1 MAIDIKDAFHN
12 VPIGA
17 DKAFT
22 AAAFEHNGQLRIL
35 VYDVLVFGCMSSPTV
50 WGRFAALLGRSHAA
64 INPAVRGQVYVD
76 DPLFTFDSN
85 NPEHRRL
92 LGVSLLWA
100 YVAGFPIKLEKTSS
114 GSEVKWIGALLKVD
128 PDAKAIIV
136 TISGDKVGELCDRIT
151 QLLSRPVVGRRQLQ
165 SLTGALSFVAGLV
178 PLMRP
183 FLSSLWSALATTNDG
198 PSARCVVHTRRIEPA
213 LEWTRHLLGGK
224 AVPFVRIV
232 RAFRPNTG
240 AIVITDASTWGLGG
254 ILIVQGTI
262 AEFFSCPIPP
272 EFVLRT
278 HALPGLPKHMA
289 LWESLCLLIA
299 ARLWL
304 VQFPLGAIVRVK
316 ADNIAAL
323 HLLAR
328 GKGSGPELSMV
339 AREIALDQARG
350 LYEFTL
356 LEHLNTKLN
365 KTCRP
370 PQQTTRP

>member
-1 MAIDIKDAFHN
+1 
-12 VPIGA
+12 
-17 DKAFT
+17 
-22 AAAFEHNGQLRIL
+22 
-35 VYDVLVFGCMSSPTV
+35 
-50 WGRFAALLGRSHAA
+50 
-64 INPAVRGQVYVD
+64 
-76 DPLFTFDSN
+76 
-85 NPEHRRL
+85 
-92 LGVSLLWA
+92 
-100 YVAGFPIKLEKTSS
+100 
-114 GSEVKWIGALLKVD
+114 
-128 PDAKAIIV
+128 
-136 TISGDKVGELCDRIT
+136 
-151 QLLSRPVVGRRQLQ
+151 
-165 SLTGALSFVAGLV
+165 
-178 PLMRP
+178 MRP

-198 PSARCVVHTRRIEPA
+198 PSARCVVRTRRIEPA
-213 LEWTRHLLGGK
+213 LEWIRHLLGGK

-254 ILIVQGTI
+254 TI

-272 EFVLRT
+272 EFVQRA

-339 AREIALDQARG
+339 AREIALNQARG
-350 LYEFTL
+350 LHEFTL
-356 LEHLNTKLN
+356 LEHLNN
-365 KTCRP
+365 KTADPLSRQHDPDP
-370 PQQTTRP
+370 PPFPSDMIGRARRVPISVSADFWKLPQIGIRSRKGERAPRLWGRGRFVERGHGTVSLR